1 MMSKLGC
8 SRTNY
13 HQMIPY
19 PSKDMVVHEP
29 IYQAMERILGDVFS
43 WMDTK
48 VSSISV
54 QYGTIIVNM
63 LILSE

>member
-1 MMSKLGC
+1 
-8 SRTNY
+8 
-13 HQMIPY
+13 
-19 PSKDMVVHEP
+19 MVVHEP
-29 IYQAMERILGDVFS
+29 IYQAMECILGEVFS

-54 QYGTIIVNM
+54 QYGTIIVNV

>member
-1 MMSKLGC
+1 MLQRTGGI
-8 SRTNY
+8 RTNY
-13 HQMIPY
+13 SQLIPY

-54 QYGTIIVNM
+54 QYSTIIVNV